1 MSGSRKDEILDE
13 GVEEPEEEGPGC
25 GHRTLEDGQPRA
37 GLGGGEIP
45 ECRAPESVY
54 LKEPR
59 ARRHDAATARCS
71 PSHRSDAIQIPPF
84 PHLIAARGVEN
95 QRGAVAAV
103 PPHRPEQ
110 APGARERDG

>member
-45 ECRAPESVY
+45 ECRTPESVY

-71 PSHRSDAIQIPPF
+71 P
-84 PHLIAARGVEN
+84 
-95 QRGAVAAV
+95 
-103 PPHRPEQ
+103 
-110 APGARERDG
+110 